1 MKQCHFEA
9 AAQYRLSRDDN
20 EKAKYGEEIG
30 RLRVAETLAKKGL
43 DAGRKGVSD
52 NVMSDLK
59 QLQGVV
65 KSTLESAD
73 RDNLMIYCQ
82 AVPTPAQLPPINGV
96 GMVKL
101 QTPTEVAEPIAWLMS
116 GGSGSAP
123 LFSGLVPYGVHLALS
138 ECFQGQTV
146 VADLR
151 YLRRPKGHAHPRH
164 GRQARGARWYRCEVG
179 VTP

>member
-138 ECFQGQTV
+138 ECFQDQTV

-151 YLRRPKGHAHPRH
+151 YLRRPQGHAYPRH
-164 GRQARGARWYRCEVG
+164 GRQARGA
-179 VTP
+179 